1 MATGG
6 AALLGD
12 SDGLGW
18 SVEMKDSHGCN
29 QDSSLELTSG
39 LPTPHQVISCL
50 LPPLEVGARTKVVG
64 LEMLGLLSLLPSFLA
79 GEGVQREEDISHGSL
94 EGTQSGVM
102 GVQRP

>member
-29 QDSSLELTSG
+29 QDSSLEVTSG

-64 LEMLGLLSLLPSFLA
+64 LEMLGLLSLLPKLP
-79 GEGVQREEDISHGSL
+79 GWGRCTEGGGYLSW
-94 EGTQSGVM
+94 QS
-102 GVQRP
+102 